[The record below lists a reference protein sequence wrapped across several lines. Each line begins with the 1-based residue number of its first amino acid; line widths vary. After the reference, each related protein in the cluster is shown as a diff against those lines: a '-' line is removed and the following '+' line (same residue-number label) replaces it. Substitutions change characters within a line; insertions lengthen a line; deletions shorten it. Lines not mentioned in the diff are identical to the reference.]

1 MKQRSA
7 EATCWV
13 SADNKSV
20 FSVAPS
26 HASSRVSRMSRVSRA
41 QSHISQANPA
51 FFESDAELPAGY
63 FQELQADK
71 DAMPLDWDPEIAAQ
85 LDGLDGEVIEN
96 PPEEDEDYDDFDN
109 IVAMAN
115 EGASDEEAEM
125 DEFDRWRLIF
135 TYLLLTRERM

>member
-1 MKQRSA
+1 M
-7 EATCWV
+7 
-13 SADNKSV
+13 
-20 FSVAPS
+20 
-26 HASSRVSRMSRVSRA
+26 
-41 QSHISQANPA
+41 
-51 FFESDAELPAGY
+51 
-63 FQELQADK
+63 
-71 DAMPLDWDPEIAAQ
+71 DWDPEIAAQ

-125 DEFDRWRLIF
+125 DEFDRWRLIL